1 LEGKNI
7 YPLERSMKTLLVTL
21 VILVSFLTS
30 QNITFQNLDI
40 PVEINDEAIEN
51 PFFGGFNKPR
61 IQSVDWDTDGDPDF
75 FLLDEDGFLRYYRN
89 EGTSTAPDFRIQTSR
104 FQDLPP
110 ASWFYFN
117 DFDQDGNMDYMTSH
131 PEESGHLHYY
141 QNIAGEL
148 SLLGEVHQND
158 GSPVINNSFMTP
170 TFSDIDNDSDPDF
183 FTGNYAGT
191 VTFYENVGWDDNIPV
206 YQFISAT
213 WQNISI
219 IGNLRHGAS
228 AIQFIDL
235 DGDDDFD
242 LSWGDYFHQSLYI
255 IWNIGSAD
263 FPVMD
268 IFNVIEFYPEEDP
281 IITAGQNMPGF
292 VDLDGDND
300 ADLIISVLS
309 GSFGSQLVNNLYYY
323 ENIGSQNNPVYEFVT
338 THFLGS
344 IDLLTDTSP
353 ELADID
359 NDGDLDLF
367 IGNGFEPTSFP
378 WAGRIHFLRNHGT
391 PDEPSFVEE
400 NASFLGSNL
409 GNNLSL
415 DLADIDADGDLDAFI
430 GNSNGFILFFRN
442 SGTAENFEFTNEGNI
457 ESVDLSG
464 HSSPDLVDIDNDGD
478 LDLICGETSGL
489 ITLSENTGTAEIF
502 QFQPPVLLQEGLF
515 TLSRS
520 APEFVD
526 LDSDGDLDLLI
537 GSEYSGIMVYQ
548 NTGSTS
554 DYYFAQDY
562 NLVFPET
569 GLNTTLTTGHLS
581 QSTGLDILTG
591 LSTGGLYHLSFDNC
605 IDGDM
610 NDDGA
615 IDVLDIIAL
624 ISFILL
630 SEEPPDFGDCT
641 VDMNQDQ
648 QVDILDIIILVTQ
661 ILSEDGIFLLNP

>member
-1 LEGKNI
+1 
-7 YPLERSMKTLLVTL
+7 MF
-21 VILVSFLTS
+21 SFLTS
-30 QNITFQNLDI
+30 QNINFQNLEI
-40 PVEINDEAIEN
+40 PVEINDELIEN

-75 FLLDEDGFLRYYRN
+75 FLLDEDGFLRYYQN
-89 EGTSTAPDFRIQTSR
+89 EGTPTSPEFRIQTSR
-104 FQDLPP
+104 FQNLPP
-110 ASWFYFN
+110 AGWFYFN
-117 DFDQDGNMDYMTSH
+117 DFDQDGNIDYMTSH
-131 PEESGHLHYY
+131 PEESGRLHYY
-141 QNIAGEL
+141 QNLGGEL
-148 SLLGEVHQND
+148 TLLGEVQQND
-158 GSPVINNSFMTP
+158 DSPVINNSFMTP
-170 TFSDIDNDSDPDF
+170 TFSDIDNDGDSDF

-191 VTFYENVGWDDNIPV
+191 VTFYENVGWNDDIPV
-206 YQFISAT
+206 FQFISAN

-255 IWNIGSAD
+255 IWNIGNAD

-323 ENIGSQNNPVYEFVT
+323 ENIGSQNNPVYEYVT
-338 THFLGS
+338 SNFLGS
-344 IDLLTDTSP
+344 IDLLTDSSP

-378 WAGRIHFLRNHGT
+378 WTGRIHFLRNHGT
-391 PDEPSFVEE
+391 HDQPYFIEE
-400 NASFLGSNL
+400 NASFLGTGL

-415 DLADIDADGDLDAFI
+415 ELADIDADGDLDAFI

-442 SGTAENFEFTNEGNI
+442 TGSPENFEFSSEGNI

-464 HSSPDLVDIDNDGD
+464 HSSPVLVDLDNDGD

-489 ITLSENTGTAEIF
+489 ITFSENTGTTEVF
-502 QFQPPVLLQEGLF
+502 QFQPPELLQEGVF
-515 TLSRS
+515 TISRS
-520 APEFVD
+520 TPEFID
-526 LDSDGDLDLLI
+526 LDGDDDLDMLT
-537 GSEYSGIMVYQ
+537 GSEYNGITVFQ
-548 NTGSTS
+548 NIGTAS
-554 DYYFAQDY
+554 DYHFVQDF
-562 NLVFPET
+562 NFIFPET
-569 GLNTTLTTGHLS
+569 GLNTTLTTGSLS
-581 QSTGLDILTG
+581 QSFGLDILTG
-591 LSTGGLYHLSFDNC
+591 LSTGGLYHLSLGTC
-605 IDGDM
+605 QDGDM
-610 NDDGA
+610 NGDNE
-615 IDVLDIIAL
+615 IDVLDIIEL
-624 ISFILL
+624 VSFILL
-630 SEEPPDFGDCT
+630 SEGLPDLGECT

-648 QVDILDIIILVTQ
+648 QVDILDIIFLVTQ
-661 ILSEDGIFLLNP
+661 ILSDNGIIFHNP